1 MGIPGAEALYS
12 DVNKQNEAVTEC
24 KFCNSPFVFAV
35 IDLSAGGSL
44 PSERVYI
51 DHPDKTP

>member
-1 MGIPGAEALYS
+1 MGIPGAEELYS